1 MLKQRFGQC
10 RSVSSAKRKAL
21 KQTTLSFAKKPHT
34 APGPA
39 ATADDAI
46 IISEVEPDI
55 VIE

>member
-1 MLKQRFGQC
+1 
-10 RSVSSAKRKAL
+10 VSSAKRKAL

-39 ATADDAI
+39 AAADDAI

-55 VIE
+55 VID